1 MVTIRL
7 FAGLR
12 DLAGTQELQFDL
24 RQPSSVADLFLRL
37 TAEFPSMEV
46 YRNSLMIAVN
56 EEYGSW
62 DSPVEA
68 GDEVAFFPPVSGGV
82 R

>member
-12 DLAGTQELQFDL
+12 DLVGTRELRLDL
-24 RQPSSVADLFLRL
+24 RQNSRVSDLFLLL
-37 TAEFPSMEV
+37 TRQFPALEA

-62 DSPVEA
+62 DSPVKA

-82 R
+82 P

>member
-12 DLAGTQELQFDL
+12 DLVGAQELQLDL
-24 RQPSSVADLFLRL
+24 RQASQVSDLFVLL
-37 TAEFPSMEV
+37 TSRFPALDA

-62 DSPVEA
+62 DSPVKA

>member
-12 DLAGTQELQFDL
+12 DLVGAPQLELDI
-24 RQPSSVADLFLRL
+24 RQPSRVADLFLLL
-37 TAEFPSMEV
+37 TARFPSLES

-56 EEYGSW
+56 EEYSSW
-62 DSPVEA
+62 DSPVKA
-68 GDEVAFFPPVSGGV
+68 GDEVAFFPPVSGGG

>member
-12 DLAGTQELQFDL
+12 DLVGTQELQIDL
-24 RQPSSVADLFLRL
+24 RQTSRVSELFARLADQ
-37 TAEFPSMEV
+37 FPALEA

-62 DSPVEA
+62 DSPVRA
-68 GDEVAFFPPVSGGV
+68 GDEVAFFPPVSGGG